1 MSGGVWV
8 FLGLVVFAVVILKAK
23 GGGSKA
29 PQGNDVM
36 DRYKKKDALVP
47 ELMQECVR
55 AAKALPM
62 RSTRRRAGSSTMPVY
77 DARVDQFELP
87 CKEGDFNWSTGKR
100 WLAPDRI
107 HEAFESYAND
117 EASFR
122 LALSRPRTS
131 CIVAANDH
139 LDVIRCNYS
148 VNEPGV
154 NVMRVSRVAEDR
166 WHVYHFTC
174 GIEQGGMGHRRRQRD
189 NPAHVRFRRHGPADQ
204 GGGRQHRD
212 PTQWTKREEEAAWSL
227 EGERPLPRRRAS
239 LHAQASGLALA

>member
-1 MSGGVWV
+1 M
-8 FLGLVVFAVVILKAK
+8 
-23 GGGSKA
+23 
-29 PQGNDVM
+29 
-36 DRYKKKDALVP
+36 
-47 ELMQECVR
+47 EE
-55 AAKALPM
+55 
-62 RSTRRRAGSSTMPVY
+62 
-77 DARVDQFELP
+77 FELP
-87 CKEGDFNWSTGKR
+87 CKEGNFNWSTGKR
-100 WLAPDRI
+100 WLTHRI

-174 GIEQGGMGHRRRQRD
+174 GIEQGGMGIAGGNVTILLTSD
-189 NPAHVRFRRHGPADQ
+189 SDDTDPPIKAVDVSTGSDAVDQ
-204 GGGRQHRD
+204 AGGRSCVVTGR
-212 PTQWTKREEEAAWSL
+212 
-227 EGERPLPRRRAS
+227 
-239 LHAQASGLALA
+239 

>member
-1 MSGGVWV
+1 MSDGVWV
-8 FLGLVVFAVVILKAK
+8 FLGLVVLAVVILKAR

-29 PQGNDVM
+29 PRGNDVM

-47 ELMQECVR
+47 ELVQECVR
-55 AAKALPM
+55 AANALPIVDEKT
-62 RSTRRRAGSSTMPVY
+62 SGLFHDPVY
-77 DARVDQFELP
+77 DARVDQFDPP
-87 CKEGDFNWSTGKR
+87 CKEAGFNLSTGKC

-107 HEAFESYAND
+107 HEVFESYADD

-122 LALSRPRTS
+122 LELSQPRHS

-166 WHVYHFTC
+166 WHVYRFRC
-174 GIEQGGMGHRRRQRD
+174 GMEQQGMGIL
-189 NPAHVRFRRHGPADQ
+189 
-204 GGGRQHRD
+204 GGNMTILLTSDSDDTDPPIKAVDVAQD
-212 PTQWTKREEEAAWSL
+212 PTRWTRREEKLRGRWKVNGHYRDAARL
-227 EGERPLPRRRAS
+227 CTHKPE
-239 LHAQASGLALA
+239 